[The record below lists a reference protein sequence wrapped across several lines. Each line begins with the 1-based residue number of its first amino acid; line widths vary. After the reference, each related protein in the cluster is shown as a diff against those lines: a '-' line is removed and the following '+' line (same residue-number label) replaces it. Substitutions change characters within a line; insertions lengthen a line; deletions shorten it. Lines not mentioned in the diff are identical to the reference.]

1 MYFRVSTDG
10 GYTWSEPIVYGTE
23 QAAYLQALKAQQWAE
38 NPEGVEVETGQYSA
52 LHHKEKAL
60 DAQVAAEAAR
70 TGAEIAEGNALASEN
85 KAKQWA
91 ENPENVEVETGQY
104 SALHHAAQSAESA
117 NNAATSASNAATS
130 ESNAATSEAN
140 ALASENKA
148 KQWAENPEDI
158 EVVAGQ
164 YSALHHKEKAIDA
177 QIAAE
182 AAQSAAATS
191 EANAAVSESNAATS
205 ATNAATSETNA
216 LASENKA
223 HQWAE
228 EAEDVEVE
236 TGEYSA
242 YHWAQ
247 KAASFAP
254 LIEDQIVDGVTTK
267 TASQNA
273 IYDALVMLE
282 RKVGGGILI

>member
-1 MYFRVSTDG
+1 MIVLDENKHVIAITAPGPQGPQGAQGPQAPNVMLQYSEGGTTWHDVATINDNYFRFSTDG
-10 GYTWSEPIVYGTE
+10 GVTWSEPLWFCSTAEAKSYME
-23 QAAYLQALKAQQWAE
+23 DAQAAEIKAE
-38 NPEGVEVETGQYSA
+38 
-52 LHHKEKAL
+52 
-60 DAQVAAEAAR
+60 
-70 TGAEIAEGNALASEN
+70 
-85 KAKQWA
+85 
-91 ENPENVEVETGQY
+91 
-104 SALHHAAQSAESA
+104 
-117 NNAATSASNAATS
+117 
-130 ESNAATSEAN
+130 
-140 ALASENKA
+140 
-148 KQWAENPEDI
+148 QWAENPEDI

-223 HQWAE
+223 HKWAE
-228 EAEDVEVE
+228 EDEDVEVE

>member
-1 MYFRVSTDG
+1 MIILDENKHVIAITAPGPQGAPAPEVEVQYSEGGTTWHDVATTEDKYFRFSTDG
-10 GYTWSEPIVYGTE
+10 GVTWGEAVYCGNTADAE
-23 QAAYLQALKAQQWAE
+23 AARIAAEAARDKAAQWAE

-85 KAKQWA
+85 KA
-91 ENPENVEVETGQY
+91 
-104 SALHHAAQSAESA
+104 
-117 NNAATSASNAATS
+117 
-130 ESNAATSEAN
+130 
-140 ALASENKA
+140 
-148 KQWAENPEDI
+148 
-158 EVVAGQ
+158 
-164 YSALHHKEKAIDA
+164 HK
-177 QIAAE
+177 
-182 AAQSAAATS
+182 
-191 EANAAVSESNAATS
+191 
-205 ATNAATSETNA
+205 
-216 LASENKA
+216 
-223 HQWAE
+223 WAE
-228 EAEDVEVE
+228 EDEDVEVE